1 MRMLRCDCCKG
12 LKQVAKLGMMGYDK
26 CENCKGTGQVKVEEP
41 VKIEK
46 PIACDPIEESQEIET
61 PAQEVLT
68 KHKEVSKDGDT
79 KKKARR

>member
-1 MRMLRCDCCKG
+1 MTMIRCDCCKG
-12 LKQVAKLGMMGYDK
+12 MKQVMKLGMMGHDK
-26 CENCKGTGQVKVEEP
+26 CSNCKGTGQVKAEEP

-46 PIACDPIEESQEIET
+46 PIACEPIEETKPIEP